1 MTERKDRLM
10 FRTIGNTWQITKLSW
25 KVLQLDRELIFFPIM
40 GTIGA
45 LIVGVIA
52 AGVFAGTGT
61 FDRLGGGEAEF
72 NIVDLIITLAAYF
85 GGLYMVIFC
94 NAALIAAARERL
106 EGGDPNV
113 MSGIRAVRGMWLAI
127 LGWTIITGTV
137 GLILQ
142 ALQSMARDN
151 SHGVMRIVAVI
162 LISLLQ
168 TAWAYLTFFVIP
180 ILVVE
185 RVGPITAIRH
195 SGGLLRRTWGEQL
208 TASFSFFI
216 IYLIA
221 VLIVAIP
228 VVILVFI
235 RAGGSDHRRCH
246 PRRDRAGLGCGH
258 GGHLQGGALRM
269 DLGGQGQR
277 VVRPTAP
284 ERRLHASQLVPSHA
298 RATRGRNRP
307 APASTAD
314 RRDGGFT
321 RFAVMPG
328 AERLLRGR
336 SASEINAQII
346 GCAFTTVGPP
356 WQVSRSP
363 P

>member
-1 MTERKDRLM
+1 M

-25 KVLQLDRELIFFPIM
+25 KVLQLDRELIVFPIL

-45 LIVGVIA
+45 IIVGAIA

-72 NIVDLIITLAAYF
+72 DVVDVIIALCAYF
-85 GGLYMVIFC
+85 GALYMVIFC

-142 ALQSMARDN
+142 ALQSAARDN
-151 SHGVMRIVAVI
+151 AQGVFRIVAII
-162 LISLLQ
+162 LVALLQ

-185 RVGPITAIRH
+185 RIGPISAIRR
-195 SGGLLRRTWGEQL
+195 SGSLLRQSWGEQL
-208 TASFSFFI
+208 TASFSFFF

-228 VVILVFI
+228 VVVL
-235 RAGGSDHRRCH
+235 
-246 PRRDRAGLGCGH
+246 
-258 GGHLQGGALRM
+258 ALIAPVAAIIVGVI
-269 DLGGQGQR
+269 LGGL
-277 VVRPTAP
+277 AI
-284 ERRLHASQLVPSHA
+284 ASVAAMEGIFKAALYEWVAEGKGSEWFDRQLL
-298 RATRGRNRP
+298 T
-307 APASTAD
+307 
-314 RRDGGFT
+314 
-321 RFAVMPG
+321 
-328 AERLLRGR
+328 
-336 SASEINAQII
+336 NAY
-346 GCAFTTVGPP
+346 
-356 WQVSRSP
+356 SLKD
-363 P
+363 

>member
-1 MTERKDRLM
+1 M
-10 FRTIGNTWQITKLSW
+10 FRTLGNTWQITKLSW

-52 AGVFAGTGT
+52 TGVFAGTGT

-72 NIVDLIITLAAYF
+72 NIVDLIITLGAYF

-142 ALQSMARDN
+142 ALQSMAREN
-151 SHGVMRIVAVI
+151 SHGVMRIVAII
-162 LISLLQ
+162 LVALLQ

-235 RAGGSDHRRCH
+235 APVAAIIVGVI
-246 PRRDRAGLGCGH
+246 
-258 GGHLQGGALRM
+258 
-269 DLGGQGQR
+269 LGGI
-277 VVRPTAP
+277 A
-284 ERRLHASQLVPSHA
+284 LASVAAMEGIFKAALYEWVSEGKGSEWFDRQLLTDAYMH
-298 RATRGRNRP
+298 RN
-307 APASTAD
+307 
-314 RRDGGFT
+314 
-321 RFAVMPG
+321 
-328 AERLLRGR
+328 
-336 SASEINAQII
+336 
-346 GCAFTTVGPP
+346 
-356 WQVSRSP
+356 
-363 P
+363 